1 MKSLFKLWIFAL
13 SSLIIL
19 GGCRQFFGD
28 GTEPE
33 SIIEATYETSKIVVT
48 NPVYASIW
56 KPGDSL
62 KIKWISNSV
71 SKIDI
76 QLFRKNNYQF
86 TIAENIENTGSFDWQ
101 IPIDI
106 NISNHYQL
114 KIINHNNPEVFQF
127 SDRFGIQN

>member
-1 MKSLFKLWIFAL
+1 MKSIFRIWILSL

-19 GGCRQFFGD
+19 SGCRQIFGD

-33 SIIEATYETSKIVVT
+33 TIVEAPDETARIVVT

-56 KPGDSL
+56 KPGDNL
-62 KIKWISNSV
+62 KIKWIATSIIR
-71 SKIDI
+71 IDI
-76 QLFRKNNYQF
+76 QLFRKSSYQF
-86 TIAENIENTGSFDWQ
+86 TIAENIENTGLFDWQ
-101 IPIDI
+101 IPTDI

-114 KIINHNNPEVFQF
+114 KIINHNNPEIFQF